1 MKVYW
6 KYFRAVLLGVVLSV
20 LGLVAVSCEQ
30 ISGDS
35 MDPLLADG
43 DVVLVSR
50 LAYIT
55 EEPKKG
61 DIVVFQTNVY
71 STQDSGPLR
80 FKKVEY
86 VKDGN
91 AYVVSENPEI
101 GIDSRDEAVGML
113 SAYDIEGRAVAR
125 VLPLFKARLL

>member
-6 KYFRAVLLGVVLSV
+6 RYFRAFFIGVLMSV
-20 LGLVAVSCEQ
+20 LGMVAVSCEQ

-55 EEPKKG
+55 QEPKTG
-61 DIVVFQTNVY
+61 DIVAFQTNVH
-71 STQDSGPLR
+71 STEDGGHVR
-80 FKKVEY
+80 FKKVSY
-86 VKDGN
+86 VRDGK

-101 GIDSRDEAVGML
+101 GIDSRDAAVGML
-113 SAYDIEGRAVAR
+113 SVCEIEGRAIAR
-125 VLPLFKARLL
+125 ISPLFQARLL

>member
-6 KYFRAVLLGVVLSV
+6 RYFRAVFLGVLLSV

-50 LAYIT
+50 LAYIA

-61 DIVVFQTNVY
+61 DIVAFQTNVH
-71 STQDSGPLR
+71 STEDGGPIR
-80 FKKVEY
+80 FKKVAY
-86 VKDGN
+86 VKDNN
-91 AYVVSENPEI
+91 AYVISEDPEI
-101 GIDSRDEAVGML
+101 GIDSRDAAVGML
-113 SAYDIEGRAVAR
+113 SVYDIEGRVIAR
-125 VLPLFKARLL
+125 ISPLLQARLL